1 MRINEV
7 VSSIPTKPLTPQQ
20 ARIASLKRNVDNARQ
35 ALKRERDNQKRIKAT
50 QQLKNLAT

>member
-7 VSSIPTKPLTPQQ
+7 VSNSPTKPLTPQQ